1 MATRRATRRTIG
13 PASVMG
19 KFYTWTSFFIWIIV
33 IILFSAAAAEKAS
46 VVTVEDVTED
56 NDEND
61 NNTSLFLQCE
71 DEPLSA
77 AQTAFHEKK
86 VKEFQAQMK
95 KLESLAAKPGTT
107 IQAKPDGSVLFKST
121 TETTTTAAYDKIL
134 GPTSAAKTPSAGNN
148 YRLLMDPRTGRILG
162 TINNR

>member
-1 MATRRATRRTIG
+1 M
-13 PASVMG
+13 P
-19 KFYTWTSFFIWIIV
+19 
-33 IILFSAAAAEKAS
+33 ILFSAAAAEKAS
-46 VVTVEDVTED
+46 VVNLEDVTED

-121 TETTTTAAYDKIL
+121 TETTTTAAVTPL
-134 GPTSAAKTPSAGNN
+134 GPASAAKTPSAGNN